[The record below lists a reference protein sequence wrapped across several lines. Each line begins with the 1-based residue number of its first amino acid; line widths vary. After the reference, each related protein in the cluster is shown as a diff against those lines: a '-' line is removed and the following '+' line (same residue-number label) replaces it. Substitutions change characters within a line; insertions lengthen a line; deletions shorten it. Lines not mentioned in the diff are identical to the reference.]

1 MARGTKLDLS
11 FGSFGD
17 GWEVDDLCPKCGE
30 NRSECIC
37 GQEKK
42 ILTPAEHRLVFKRE
56 KRRGKPV
63 TLVGEFF
70 IDKNESKSLLKS
82 IKKSLGSGGT
92 FKDGWMELQGE
103 KADAVRPLLEKAG
116 YRFKR

>member
-1 MARGTKLDLS
+1 
-11 FGSFGD
+11 
-17 GWEVDDLCPKCGE
+17 LCSAIFSLILILYVISNFHYLNWDWYNKE
-30 NRSECIC
+30 N
-37 GQEKK
+37 K

-70 IDKNESKSLLKS
+70 IDKDESKSLLKS

-103 KADAVRPLLEKAG
+103 KADAIRPLLEKVG

>member
-11 FGSFGD
+11 FGSFGN

-37 GQEKK
+37 NNEKK

-70 IDKNESKSLLKS
+70 IDKDEIKSLLKS

-103 KADAVRPLLEKAG
+103 KADVVRPLLQNAG
-116 YRFKR
+116 YRFKK